1 MPPFEGRKINKGV
14 KELKKKIFS
23 ILFAL
28 VLVLSLGLVMAVPVS
43 AATPIYVDGI
53 TGNDGDNGETPGG
66 AVATITKGI
75 ELVDSGGTVH
85 VAAGTYYENVVVDIP
100 LTLQGEDKTTTI
112 IHGGGSGIV
121 VLITANN
128 VTVSGFTITGSGSDP
143 LTEGGVV
150 LWGVNDCTI
159 EDNIVSNNAG
169 FGIGLLGGSGNTIE
183 NNILDSNHLAGI
195 GLQGSSYNT
204 IESNYSTNTIEVVV
218 PTTLGDN
225 HMGYGIFLEYGPSGH
240 SVGNTINGNT
250 FSGNEIDGVYFGEG
264 GHDNILT
271 NNTITNNGMVGGV
284 DANGI
289 YFWMGGG
296 NTVTGN
302 TITGNLASGIQLYQS
317 AGNTINYNNIFNNTD
332 YGIYT
337 DTAVD
342 ATNNWWGD
350 KRGPSR
356 AMGKAKGHDE
366 VKGDSVSPNVKFA
379 PWLKNLVP

>member
-1 MPPFEGRKINKGV
+1 M
-14 KELKKKIFS
+14 
-23 ILFAL
+23 
-28 VLVLSLGLVMAVPVS
+28 
-43 AATPIYVDGI
+43 
-53 TGNDGDNGETPGG
+53 
-66 AVATITKGI
+66 
-75 ELVDSGGTVH
+75 
-85 VAAGTYYENVVVDIP
+85 
-100 LTLQGEDKTTTI
+100 
-112 IHGGGSGIV
+112 
-121 VLITANN
+121 
-128 VTVSGFTITGSGSDP
+128 
-143 LTEGGVV
+143 
-150 LWGVNDCTI
+150 C
-159 EDNIVSNNAG
+159 
-169 FGIGLLGGSGNTIE
+169 
-183 NNILDSNHLAGI
+183 
-195 GLQGSSYNT
+195 
-204 IESNYSTNTIEVVV
+204 
-218 PTTLGDN
+218 
-225 HMGYGIFLEYGPSGH
+225 YGIFIEYGPSGH